1 MQPKGGTEL
10 AHEKLISRLNPEI
23 AEKIQVVSRPIDL
36 DQDKHRI
43 LWVQD
48 MPGDM
53 EFLADKKNR
62 RMFSGI
68 VYVSAWQQTVFNI
81 NMGIPLGEGVIIKN
95 AIDPIESH
103 DKPDDGTIRLIYHPT
118 PHRGLQIL
126 VPVFAELCKHYD
138 NLHLDVF
145 SNFDLYARPEANK
158 PFEELYQMCRDHP
171 NITYHGTQP
180 NSVVR
185 EAIKKAHIFAYPSI
199 WRETSCMAAM
209 EAMSGRCLV
218 VAPNYGALPE
228 TLANFN
234 ISYNWTENAN
244 HHANIFASALK
255 TAIDNLKSDNI
266 KARLDFQKAYADA
279 FYNWDDRI
287 NEWEMYLESIIKNP
301 RKFGKGKV
309 EWN

>member
-1 MQPKGGTEL
+1 MGPKGGTEL
-10 AHEKLISRLNPEI
+10 AHEKLLDKLNPEL
-23 AEKIQVVSRPIDL
+23 AEKLQIVSRPIDL
-36 DQDKHRI
+36 DPDKHKV

-53 EFLADKKNR
+53 EFMEDTKNR

-68 VYVSAWQQTVFNI
+68 VFVSAWQQTIFNV
-81 NMGIPLGEGVIIKN
+81 NMGVPFSDGVVIKN
-95 AIDPIESH
+95 AIEPIEEH
-103 DKPDDGTIRLIYHPT
+103 EKPKDGTIRLIYHPT

-126 VPVFAELCKHYD
+126 VPVFVELCKHFD

-145 SNFDLYARPEANK
+145 SNFDLYARPEANE
-158 PFEELYQMCRDHP
+158 PFEELYDMCKEHP

-180 NSVVR
+180 NLVVR
-185 EAIKKAHIFAYPSI
+185 EAIKKADIFAYPSI

-234 ISYNWTENAN
+234 ISYNWTENMQQ
-244 HHANIFASALK
+244 HANIFASALK
-255 TAIDNLKSDNI
+255 TGIENLSSDNI

-279 FYNWDDRI
+279 FYNWNDRI
-287 NEWEMYLESIIKNP
+287 MEWEMYLTSIVNGS
-301 RKFGKGKV
+301 RKVGKGKI